1 MLTSFRYK
9 SPCLLLHS
17 CSTGEIPTAGRYIQK
32 HPGHGP
38 GGIDFSLSPTAL
50 AALLRHCQGSTLAP
64 AVALALAPQLEL
76 RGTAQQVL
84 EELNL
89 RDAEKVGPG
98 FDGLFQLILVISPSK
113 LMWYPGR
120 MGIYFDTWACLRT

>member
-64 AVALALAPQLEL
+64 AVALALAPQREL

-89 RDAEKVGPG
+89 RDAGKSG
-98 FDGLFQLILVISPSK
+98 
-113 LMWYPGR
+113 
-120 MGIYFDTWACLRT
+120 TWV